1 MIFFLFDFLWQC
13 MRISASFMLFSIVF
27 LTLVTRLDV
36 FISIFPETS
45 PICSMLCPTKSSSF
59 LSLVSVSLQYCLE
72 VKTQFAHLLIWYIS
86 CSLHFHSKL
95 WIHVHFSQYFSSSH
109 LFFFFA
115 LSVVADFP
123 FRVVRGVTVSV
134 LIAELD
140 TPSWFS
146 SDNGVSCMGSQ
157 LPSTAR
163 NGQPLLVVGRSSSVA
178 GQPFH
183 CYFVTTSFSDTSEKN
198 INKVYN
204 K

>member
-123 FRVVRGVTVSV
+123 FRVVRWSNCFCVNSWTNGHYIITCRYVDMLNKKCKKQVST
-134 LIAELD
+134 LKA
-140 TPSWFS
+140 
-146 SDNGVSCMGSQ
+146 
-157 LPSTAR
+157 LP
-163 NGQPLLVVGRSSSVA
+163 
-178 GQPFH
+178 
-183 CYFVTTSFSDTSEKN
+183 TTFF
-198 INKVYN
+198 YL
-204 K
+204 